1 MESREVTVVLIVVCA
16 IAVVLTAATVASP
29 IEGGTGAGGSDDGV
43 GIDEG
48 AGDPFGGG
56 FGSGNGDAIFALNG
70 ICGDG
75 GFPTEILA
83 VLAFVVG
90 VAALIGFQRDG
101 ILGAIATAVVALLP
115 IGTFVLFLFA
125 TCVIETGEA
134 ASDTGFLGGQGSGG
148 GSGLTGA
155 ATQLSAPQIAASL
168 LLLLTVGGALVAV
181 VVGRGDDEDE
191 EEDDWTVPEQDVDH
205 EVAYDLDRIGAA
217 AGAAA
222 DRIDAD
228 ADVSNEVFRAW
239 REMTRHLRVDRP
251 AASTPAEFAD
261 AAVDAGMDPDDVAEL
276 TDLFEAVRYG
286 GQTATDERARRA
298 RAALRRI
305 ERTYGGETS

>member
-1 MESREVTVVLIVVCA
+1 MESRELTVVLVVVCA

-29 IEGGTGAGGSDDGV
+29 IEGGTGAGGSDEGV
-43 GIDEG
+43 GVDEG
-48 AGDPFGGG
+48 DGDPFGGG
-56 FGSGNGDAIFALNG
+56 FGAGNGDAIFALNG

-75 GFPTEILA
+75 GFPTGIVA

-101 ILGAIATAVVALLP
+101 LVGAVATAVVASLP

-125 TCVIETGEA
+125 TCVVERGEA

-148 GSGLTGA
+148 GSGLGGA
-155 ATQLSAPQIAASL
+155 VARLSAPQIAASL
-168 LLLLTVGGALVAV
+168 LLFLAVGAALVAV
-181 VVGRGDDEDE
+181 VASRGDEED
-191 EEDDWTVPEQDVDH
+191 EEDDWTVPDRDVDH
-205 EVAYDLDRIGAA
+205 EVEYDLDRIGAA

-261 AAVDAGMDPDDVAEL
+261 AAVDAGMDPEDVGEL
-276 TDLFEAVRYG
+276 TGLFEAVRYG
-286 GQTATDERARRA
+286 GETATDERARRA

-305 ERTYGGETS
+305 ERTYGGEEA